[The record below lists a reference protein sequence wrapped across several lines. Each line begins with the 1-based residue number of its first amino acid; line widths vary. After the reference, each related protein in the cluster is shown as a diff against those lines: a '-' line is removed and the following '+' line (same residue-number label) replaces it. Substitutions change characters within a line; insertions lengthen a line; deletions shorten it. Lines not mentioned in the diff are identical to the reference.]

1 MSEDTTTRKVM
12 HFIFLQIAWLQQ
24 ISRVAVRY
32 TKLMLFYQRNSII
45 NVFKENEQ
53 PEKKRPKVFAAV
65 AHITSVEESK
75 NPEIAA
81 PKIERLKHTIDGL
94 LTSFAH
100 CDLSI
105 AIQTL
110 PNRHVTAYLP
120 EYQTKCIQ
128 VQEGPECD
136 PMFVEFRLQEEFVER
151 VENFDWFLFIEDD
164 IILYDAFTLEK
175 LEKFNEQSG
184 YENAILYPN
193 RYEMYEGT
201 KRYIDLTILSNNK
214 YISEKSLSC
223 NQLSSVEIEGVKF
236 AEFNNPHA
244 AFYCL
249 SRKQM
254 KKWMKSGRTFKNQVL
269 LVGPLESAAT
279 FCLLECFSI
288 YKPHPSNL
296 NYFEVRHYDTKYSK
310 LYPEP
315 ESPFTLS
322 AVNHSPKTEIVQDS

>member
-1 MSEDTTTRKVM
+1 MSDETKTRRKVI
-12 HFIFLQIAWLQQ
+12 HFIFLQMALLQE
-24 ISRVAVRY
+24 ISRVATRY
-32 TKLMLFYQRNSII
+32 TKLMFFYQRNRII
-45 NVFKENEQ
+45 DLFKENEQ

-75 NPEIAA
+75 NPEKATE
-81 PKIERLKHTIDGL
+81 KIERLRHTIDGL

-100 CDLSI
+100 CDLTV

-120 EYQTKCIQ
+120 EYQIKCIQ
-128 VQEGPECD
+128 IQEGPECD
-136 PMFVEFRLQEEFVER
+136 PMLVEFRLQEEFVER
-151 VENFDWFLFIEDD
+151 VEKFDWFLFIEDD
-164 IILYDAFTLEK
+164 IVLYDAFILEK
-175 LEKFNEQSG
+175 LENFNRQSG
-184 YENAILYPN
+184 YKNAILYPN

-201 KRYIDLTILSNNK
+201 KRYIDLTIDQQLSW
-214 YISEKSLSC
+214 

-236 AEFNNPHA
+236 AEFSNPHS

-249 SRKQM
+249 SRNQM
-254 KKWMKSGRTFKNQVL
+254 KEWIKSGRIFKNQVVN
-269 LVGPLESAAT
+269 VGLLESAAT

-296 NYFEVRHYDTKYSK
+296 NYFEVRHYDSKYSK

-315 ESPFTLS
+315 ESPYTLS
-322 AVNHSPKTEIVQDS
+322 AVNNSSKIPIVKD

>member
-1 MSEDTTTRKVM
+1 MSSEKNMRRKVN
-12 HFIFLQIAWLQQ
+12 HFIFLQMALLQE
-24 ISRVAVRY
+24 ISRVASRY
-32 TKLMLFYQRNSII
+32 TKMMLFHQRNRII
-45 NVFKENEQ
+45 NLFKENEHQ
-53 PEKKRPKVFAAV
+53 EIKRPKVFAAV
-65 AHITSVEESK
+65 AHITSVEEAK

-81 PKIERLKHTIDGL
+81 EKIERLRHTIDGL
-94 LTSFAH
+94 LASFAH

-120 EYQTKCIQ
+120 EYQINCIQ
-128 VQEGPECD
+128 IQEGPECD
-136 PMFVEFRLQEEFVER
+136 PMLVEFRLQEEFVEK
-151 VENFDWFLFIEDD
+151 VEEFDWFLFIEDD
-164 IILYDAFTLEK
+164 IVLYDAFTIEK
-175 LEKFNEQSG
+175 LEKFNQESG

-193 RYEMYEGT
+193 RYEMYQGT
-201 KRYIDLTILSNNK
+201 KRYIDLTIEQPLSW
-214 YISEKSLSC
+214 

-236 AEFNNPHA
+236 AEFSNPHA

-254 KKWMKSGRTFKNQVL
+254 KQWIKSGRVFKNQVVN
-269 LVGPLESAAT
+269 VGPLESAAT

-296 NYFEVRHYDTKYSK
+296 NYFEVRHYDSKYSK

-315 ESPFTLS
+315 ESPYTLS
-322 AVNHSPKTEIVQDS
+322 AVNHSSKIPIGQDS